1 MMNKTVLLI
10 TVSCVSLYTGA
21 LSYADIHSY
30 HTPPRLSGTADT
42 KSHNLYT
49 PHLVAA
55 HLSSLE
61 DFAELTLPENSAP
74 SILSLPK
81 NLGNYLFYPL
91 PKDLGRGWGGFH
103 NTPLIQLASVC
114 FVTDTGDCS
123 GNEFSNADSE
133 DGHGAPGGPGDDFDL
148 DNAERCRQEGYTQ
161 TSCPEDSDPVNF
173 CPYDNT
179 YFERC
184 QANCPSNYVTCEPPY
199 YGVGEACGDKYA
211 SCEKDTERACQELNP
226 GYVDECGEGQQLS
239 DNRCSYD
246 SSYGICCDTC
256 SGYPYTADSIPNGYV
271 QDGEACM
278 DCDGN
283 QKVKVKPNPCDGF
296 MDCGSMGPETGANT
310 CLSGTATMYD
320 NCKPCPNLGIYDSC
334 PSPYTCSF
342 EDCSNKYYPTGCKSG
357 YVWNTNNKTC
367 TCDTSVYKYACTGTD
382 QKGSGQACDGKYKTC
397 TCSNGKTWN
406 GKECVCDS
414 SYKYTCNGTN
424 ESPSGTS
431 CDGKYKSCYCSGA
444 YDWDGSSCSCSSSYR
459 YTCTGTG
466 YAGGYG
472 TSCDN
477 KYTSCNCSSGYYLE
491 NNICVKCEN
500 KGKYDTCPSKYYC
513 EYEKCSGKYY
523 PFDCKSPY
531 SWDSATETCYC
542 RDYFKYTC
550 TGTGES
556 PNPDSGACDGKY
568 GSCICREPYEW
579 KNEKCYSSN
588 KCLQGTEM
596 GYYFYS
602 DRTRSK
608 ELNSNKTVIGV
619 VICSYADGGG
629 QAAALRSTTADWT
642 EDYTQ
647 YRNLTDQ
654 NLLPNSTSNSHDMY
668 DSCANTKKIVE
679 LGDENLFPAAWYTH
693 TYSTTGTSAGEWC
706 LPASEVM
713 IAASYFK
720 SEINAAL
727 KKAGGVGLA
736 PGSGING
743 YDWCSDVRH
752 FNTGD
757 STANPY
763 YISSNHAKQSSI
775 SPLSPLAV
783 RPVIEF

>member
-61 DFAELTLPENSAP
+61 DFASLTLPENSAP

-103 NTPLIQLASVC
+103 NTPLIQLTSVC

-148 DNAERCRQEGYTQ
+148 DNEERCRQEGYNQ
-161 TSCPEDSDPVNF
+161 TSCPKGQEPSNT
-173 CPYDNT
+173 CPYDSN
-179 YFERC
+179 YFEKC
-184 QANCPSNYVTCEPPY
+184 VPSCPSDYVTCEPPY

-226 GYVDECGEGQQLS
+226 GYVDNCGSGQKLS
-239 DNRCSYD
+239 DDRCSYD
-246 SSYGICCDTC
+246 NSYGICCDTC

-271 QDGEACM
+271 QDGEACV

-296 MDCGSMGPETGANT
+296 MDCGSVGPETGANT
-310 CLSGTATMYD
+310 CLSGTATLYD

-357 YVWNTNNKTC
+357 YVWNANNKTC
-367 TCDTSVYKYACTGTD
+367 TCDTSVYKYACTGTA
-382 QKGSGQACDGKYKTC
+382 QKGSGQACDGKYKSC

-431 CDGKYKSCYCSGA
+431 CGGKYKSCYCSGA
-444 YDWDGSSCSCSSSYR
+444 YDWDGSSCSCSSSYK

-472 TSCDN
+472 TSCDG
-477 KYTSCNCSSGYYLE
+477 KYEGCNCSNGKSWNGKECVCASSYKYTCNGTGYAGGSGDE
-491 NNICVKCEN
+491 
-500 KGKYDTCPSKYYC
+500 
-513 EYEKCSGKYY
+513 CSGKY
-523 PFDCKSPY
+523 KSC
-531 SWDSATETCYC
+531 TCA
-542 RDYFKYTC
+542 
-550 TGTGES
+550 
-556 PNPDSGACDGKY
+556 SG
-568 GSCICREPYEW
+568 YEW
-579 KNEKCYSSN
+579 KNGNCQKEITQAEWGKCNGYANKCYIGSI
-588 KCLQGTEM
+588 L
-596 GYYFYS
+596 YS
-602 DRTRSK
+602 DGT
-608 ELNSNKTVIGV
+608 
-619 VICSYADGGG
+619 CSYSAVSTGKTPIAIVVYKGGSCA
-629 QAAALRSTTADWT
+629 QAMALESIGNYKWGASTDIPEINNLHKDYTAATDLKSCENTTAIT
-642 EDYTQ
+642 
-647 YRNLTDQ
+647 
-654 NLLPNSTSNSHDMY
+654 STGTSS
-668 DSCANTKKIVE
+668 T
-679 LGDENLFPAAWYTH
+679 FPAAWATKNYKTA
-693 TYSTTGTSAGEWC
+693 GTNAGDWC
-706 LPASEVM
+706 LPAAGIM
-713 IAASYFK
+713 K
-720 SEINAAL
+720 SIKNNMSIINNGFNL
-727 KKAGGVGLA
+727 AGGTQIETNSKYLTSSENNFGSTWRSDFTYDYGL
-736 PGSGING
+736 
-743 YDWCSDVRH
+743 YDY
-752 FNTGD
+752 
-757 STANPY
+757 A
-763 YISSNHAKQSSI
+763 IAKNY
-775 SPLSPLAV
+775 ATEV